1 MKLSRN
7 TIAPLLVAGVALVT
21 GGWFLQRGAAQ
32 EQNVYYQANLFNEV
46 LHRVS
51 DQFVDQ
57 KDPSSLYK
65 MAIDGMLEELGDPH
79 TVLMSNEDHSR
90 LMVETQGEYGGVGME
105 IGARDGWI
113 TVISPLPGTPAE
125 RAGMMAGDRIVEI
138 DGKTT
143 HDLPE
148 DDAVKLLRGQRGTPV
163 QLKVARVGM
172 DEPLS
177 FRIIREEIQIKS
189 VPAAYM
195 IDNSVGYVELVRFS
209 ERSTQELKAAI
220 DGLRTKGAKG
230 LILDLRRNP
239 GGLLDQG
246 ISVADLF
253 LPQGVT
259 VAETRS
265 RIQQQNQKA
274 FAEDPD
280 QFQGMPIVVLVG
292 PGSASAAEILAGALQ
307 DHDRVLVVGR
317 TSYGKGSVQSIFPMS
332 GNNFLKM
339 TTARWY
345 TPSGRSIQ
353 RPYGI
358 GLTQDDSTV
367 ERGVPGPGGIGTPND
382 TTKKPM
388 YKTDSGRIV
397 YGGGGIH
404 PDLVVNPDTL
414 NVNEKAFYDVA
425 QKQAQ
430 AYRTAA
436 FNYAVRYVKA
446 HPGLKVNFP
455 VNDEMLNGFYDQLN
469 ATGVKIPRD
478 IFDRARAAI
487 SDDISAEIS
496 YSLGGGQAWRERV
509 NMHSSEITVALQLL
523 HKANTPQ
530 SLFAAAQSYE
540 ASRTAA
546 ATPPKKTGTN
556 N

>member
-1 MKLSRN
+1 MRLSRN
-7 TIAPLLVAGVALVT
+7 TIAPIAVAGIALVT
-21 GGWFLQRGAAQ
+21 GGWFLQRGAQQ

-57 KDPSSLYK
+57 KDPSTLYK

-105 IGARDGWI
+105 IGSRDGWI

-125 RAGMMAGDRIVEI
+125 RAGLMAGDRILKI
-138 DGKTT
+138 DGKST
-143 HDLPE
+143 HDLAE
-148 DDAVKLLRGQRGTPV
+148 DEAVKILRGQRGTPV
-163 QLKVARVGM
+163 QLEIGRIGV
-172 DEPLS
+172 DQPIP
-177 FRIIREEIQIKS
+177 FRIVREEIRINS

-195 IDNSVGYVELVRFS
+195 IDNTVGYVELVRFS
-209 ERSTQELKAAI
+209 ERSTEELKNAI
-220 DGLRTKGAKG
+220 DDLRAKGAKG

-253 LPQGVT
+253 LPRGVT

-265 RIQQQNQKA
+265 RIPSQNQKA
-274 FAEDPD
+274 FADDPD
-280 QFQGMPIVVLVG
+280 QYPGMPIVVLVG

-332 GNNFLKM
+332 GNNYLKM

-358 GLTQDDSTV
+358 GLSHADGDTAAMS
-367 ERGVPGPGGIGTPND
+367 ND
-382 TTKKPM
+382 TTKKPA
-388 YKTDSGRIV
+388 YKTDSGRVV

-404 PDLVVNPDTL
+404 PDLIVNPDTL
-414 NVNEKAFYDVA
+414 TANERAFYELA

-436 FNYAVRYVKA
+436 FNYAVRYRKA
-446 HPGLKVNFP
+446 HPNMKIDFAVT
-455 VNDEMLNGFYDQLN
+455 DEMLNGFYQQLVD
-469 ATGVKIPRD
+469 TGVKIQRD
-478 IFDRARAAI
+478 IFDRARGAI
-487 SDDISAEIS
+487 SDDLAVEIA
-496 YSLGGGQAWRERV
+496 YAIGGQETWRERV
-509 NMHSSEITVALQLL
+509 NMHSPEIATALQLL
-523 HKANTPQ
+523 HKATTPQ
-530 SLFAAAQSYE
+530 SLFTLASAYD

-546 ATPPKKTGTN
+546 VTPAKKQSMK
-556 N
+556 

>member
-1 MKLSRN
+1 MKLSRS
-7 TIAPLLVAGVALVT
+7 TIAPLAVAGIALVT
-21 GGWFLQRGAAQ
+21 GGWFLQRGAQQ
-32 EQNVYYQANLFNEV
+32 EQNVYHQANLFNEV

-57 KDPSSLYK
+57 KDPASLYK

-79 TVLMSNEDHSR
+79 TVLMSKDDHSR
-90 LMVETQGEYGGVGME
+90 LMIETQGEYGGVGME

-125 RAGMMAGDRIVEI
+125 RAGLMAGDRIVAI

-143 HDLPE
+143 HDMPE
-148 DDAVKLLRGQRGTPV
+148 DVAVKTLRGQRGTPV
-163 QLKVARVGM
+163 ELKIGRIGV
-172 DEPLS
+172 DEPMT
-177 FRIIREEIQIKS
+177 FRIVREEIRIKS

-209 ERSTQELKAAI
+209 ERSTDELKAAI
-220 DGLRTKGAKG
+220 DGLRAKGAKG

-246 ISVADLF
+246 ITVADLF
-253 LPQGVT
+253 LPRGVT

-265 RIQQQNQKA
+265 RIANQNQKA
-274 FAEDPD
+274 TASDPD
-280 QFQGMPIVVLVG
+280 DFPGMPIVVLVG

-317 TSYGKGSVQSIFPMS
+317 TSYGKGSVQSIYPMS
-332 GNNFLKM
+332 GNNYLKM
-339 TTARWY
+339 TTARWF

-358 GLTQDDSTV
+358 GLSHA
-367 ERGVPGPGGIGTPND
+367 EAGVPGPAPDTSAAAND
-382 TTKKPM
+382 TTRKPA

-404 PDLVVNPDTL
+404 PDLVVAPDTFTA
-414 NVNEKAFYDVA
+414 NERAFYDLA
-425 QKQAQ
+425 SKQAQ
-430 AYRTAA
+430 AYRTAG
-436 FNYAVRYVKA
+436 FNYAVRYMKA
-446 HPGLKVNFP
+446 HPDTKIDFAVT
-455 VNDEMLNGFYDQLN
+455 DDMLNGFYQQLQE
-469 ATGVKIPRD
+469 TGVKIPRD
-478 IFDRARAAI
+478 IYDRARSAI
-487 SDDISAEIS
+487 ADDVALEIA
-496 YSLGGGQAWRERV
+496 YSKGGQEAWRERA
-509 NMHSSEITVALQLL
+509 NMHSPEIATALQLL
-523 HKANTPQ
+523 HKANSPQ
-530 SLFAAAQSYE
+530 SLFTAAASYE

-546 ATPPKKTGTN
+546 AGPAKKPTN
-556 N
+556 NK

>member
-1 MKLSRN
+1 MKLARN
-7 TIAPLLVAGVALVT
+7 TIAPVIVASIALVT
-21 GGWFLQRGAAQ
+21 GGWFLQRGAQQ

-57 KDPSSLYK
+57 KQPATLYK
-65 MAIDGMLEELGDPH
+65 MAIEGMLQELGDPH
-79 TVLMSNEDHSR
+79 TVLMSSDDHSR

-105 IGARDGWI
+105 IDSRDGWI

-125 RAGMMAGDRIVEI
+125 RAGLQAGDRIVEI
-138 DGKTT
+138 DGTT
-143 HDLPE
+143 TRNLAADG
-148 DDAVKLLRGQRGTPV
+148 AVKLLRGQRGTPV
-163 QLKVARVGM
+163 QLKVARIGV
-172 DEPLS
+172 DEAIE
-177 FRIIREEIQIKS
+177 FRIVREEIRIKS

-195 IDNSVGYVELVRFS
+195 IDDQIGYAELVAFR
-209 ERSTQELKAAI
+209 ERSTEELTEAI
-220 DGLRTKGAKG
+220 DRLRGQGMKG
-230 LILDLRRNP
+230 LILDLRGNP

-246 ISVADLF
+246 ISVADVF
-253 LPQGVT
+253 LPRGVP

-265 RIQQQNQKA
+265 RIASQNQKA
-274 FAEDPD
+274 NANQPD
-280 QFQGMPIVVLVG
+280 NYPGMPIVVLVG

-317 TSYGKGSVQSIFPMS
+317 TTFGKGSVQSIFPLA
-332 GNNFLKM
+332 NKNYLKM

-345 TPSGRSIQ
+345 TPVGRSIQ

-358 GLTQDDSTV
+358 GAHGEDVAQV
-367 ERGVPGPGGIGTPND
+367 EGGDTSALAND
-382 TTKKPM
+382 TTKKPS

-414 NVNEKAFYDVA
+414 TVDERAFYEIA

-446 HPGLKVNFP
+446 NPNLRPDFAVT
-455 VNDEMLNGFYDQLN
+455 DDMLNGLYQSLQE
-469 ATGVKIPRD
+469 AGIKVPRD
-478 IFDRARAAI
+478 IYDRAR
-487 SDDISAEIS
+487 SAVSEDLAVEIA
-496 YSLGGGQAWRERV
+496 YSRGGRQGWRQRV
-509 NMHSSEITVALQLL
+509 NTNSNEVAVALQLL
-523 HKANTPQ
+523 HSANSPE
-530 SLFAAAQSYE
+530 SLFSAAASYE
-540 ASRTAA
+540 ASHKTASV
-546 ATPPKKTGTN
+546 TPN
-556 N
+556 QQSNRD

>member
-1 MKLSRN
+1 MKLARN
-7 TIAPLLVAGVALVT
+7 TIAPIVVAGIALVT

-51 DQFVDQ
+51 DQFVDA
-57 KDPSSLYK
+57 KDPSTLYK

-79 TVLMSNEDHSR
+79 TVLMSNEDHTR

-125 RAGMMAGDRIVEI
+125 RAGLMAGDRIIDI

-148 DDAVKLLRGQRGTPV
+148 DEAVKLLRGQRGTPV
-163 QLKVARVGM
+163 QLKIARVGV
-172 DEPLS
+172 DEPIP
-177 FRIIREEIQIKS
+177 FRIVREEIRIRS
-189 VPAAYM
+189 VPASYM

-209 ERSTQELKAAI
+209 ERSTEELKAAI
-220 DGLRTKGAKG
+220 DELRAKGAKG

-253 LPQGVT
+253 LPRGVT

-265 RIQQQNQKA
+265 RIQTQNQKA

-280 QFQGMPIVVLVG
+280 QFQGLPIVLLVG

-332 GNNFLKM
+332 NKNYLKM

-358 GLTQDDSTV
+358 GLSHPDG
-367 ERGVPGPGGIGTPND
+367 EAEAGVPGAAAPTD

-388 YKTDSGRIV
+388 YKTDSGRVV

-404 PDLVVNPDTL
+404 PDLVVAPDTL
-414 NVNEKAFYDVA
+414 DTNEKAFYELA

-430 AYRTAA
+430 QYRTAA
-436 FNYAVRYVKA
+436 FNYAVRYKQA
-446 HPGLKVNFP
+446 HPDLKVDFP
-455 VNDEMLNGFYDQLN
+455 VTDEMLNGFYDTLVQ
-469 ATGVKIPRD
+469 TGVKIPRE
-478 IFDRARAAI
+478 IFDRARGAI
-487 SDDISAEIS
+487 ADDLAVEIA
-496 YSLGGGQAWRERV
+496 YSKGGQEAWRERM
-509 NMHSSEITVALQLL
+509 NMRSPEIAVALQLL
-523 HKANTPQ
+523 HKANSPQ
-530 SLFAAAQSYE
+530 ALFTAAQTYE

-546 ATPPKKTGTN
+546 ATPKKSASIK
-556 N
+556 

>member
-1 MKLSRN
+1 MKLARN
-7 TIAPLLVAGVALVT
+7 TIAPIVVAGIALVT

-46 LHRVS
+46 LHRVA

-57 KDPSSLYK
+57 KDPSTLYQL
-65 MAIDGMLEELGDPH
+65 AIDGMLEELGDPH
-79 TVLMSNEDHSR
+79 TVLMTNDDHSR
-90 LMVETQGEYGGVGME
+90 LMVETQGEYGGLGME

-138 DGKTT
+138 DGKST
-143 HDLPE
+143 HDLAE
-148 DDAVKLLRGQRGTPV
+148 DAAVKLLRGPRGTPV

-177 FRIIREEIQIKS
+177 FRIVREEIRIKS

-209 ERSTQELKAAI
+209 ERSTEELKAAI
-220 DGLRTKGAKG
+220 DGLRSKGAKG
-230 LILDLRRNP
+230 LIIDLRRNP

-253 LPQGVT
+253 LAKGVT

-274 FAEDPD
+274 FADDPD
-280 QFQGMPIVVLVG
+280 QFQGLPIVMLVG

-332 GNNFLKM
+332 NKNFLKM

-358 GLTQDDSTV
+358 GLSHADGDTV
-367 ERGVPGPGGIGTPND
+367 TTD

-388 YKTDSGRIV
+388 YKTDSGRVV

-404 PDLVVNPDTL
+404 PDLVVKPDTL
-414 NVNEKAFYDVA
+414 NANEKAFYELA

-446 HPGLKVNFP
+446 NPGLKLDFP
-455 VNDEMLNGFYDQLN
+455 VSDEMLSGFYQTLN
-469 ATGVKIPRD
+469 ETGIKIPRD
-478 IFDRARAAI
+478 IFDRARGAVA
-487 SDDISAEIS
+487 DDLAVEIA
-496 YSLGGGQAWRERV
+496 YSKGGGQAWRERV
-509 NMHSSEITVALQLL
+509 NMRSNEIAVALQLL
-523 HKANTPQ
+523 HKANSPQ
-530 SLFAAAQSYE
+530 SLFAAAKSYE
-540 ASRTAA
+540 ASHTAA
-546 ATPPKKTGTN
+546 VTPAQKTGTN
-556 N
+556 Q